1 VLAVEHDMNFVRQ
14 IATRVTVL
22 HFGRIFAQGS
32 IDEIMADDR
41 VAEIYLGHG
50 HGHGAP
56 HHA

>member
-1 VLAVEHDMNFVRQ
+1 MNFVRQ

-22 HFGRIFAQGS
+22 HFGKIFAQGS

-50 HGHGAP
+50 HGA